1 MISLVMANEKEIMTK
16 LVELINC
23 KTFKGV
29 QKYMRLK
36 VN

>member
-23 KTFKGV
+23 KIFIR
-29 QKYMRLK
+29 M
-36 VN
+36 